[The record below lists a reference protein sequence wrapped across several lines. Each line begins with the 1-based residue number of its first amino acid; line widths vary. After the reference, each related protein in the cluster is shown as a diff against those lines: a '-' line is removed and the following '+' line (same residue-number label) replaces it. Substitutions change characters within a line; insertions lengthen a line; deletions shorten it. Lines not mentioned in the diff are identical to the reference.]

1 MLVSYIVGGPNEV
14 RAFDL
19 DGTPKGKLA
28 LPEVAA
34 IGEIRALPDGD
45 ATFAVSSYLRPRY
58 YARWHASDGRI
69 AETTLAVRSPVKF
82 DDAEVVREFA
92 TSKDGT
98 RIPVNIIRRKG
109 LLLDGRHPTLLYGY
123 GGYGVSQQPGFAGSS
138 VRVWLDGGGVYAVA
152 NIRGGGEFG
161 ERWHEQG
168 RLTSK
173 QNVFD
178 DFAAAGE
185 YLISAKYTD
194 HAHLALLGGSNG
206 GLLMGAMI
214 TQHPQLAHAV
224 VSAVGIYD
232 MVRVELDPNGSFNT
246 TEFGTVRDPAQFKAL
261 YAYSPY
267 HHLRHDEK
275 YPAVLLT
282 TGANDGRVNPMHSR
296 KFAAALQA
304 TASEAPVYLRISTK
318 SGHGIGSSLDERI
331 DQSTDWMAFLFDQLG
346 MKL

>member
-1 MLVSYIVGGPNEV
+1 
-14 RAFDL
+14 
-19 DGTPKGKLA
+19 
-28 LPEVAA
+28 
-34 IGEIRALPDGD
+34 
-45 ATFAVSSYLRPRY
+45 
-58 YARWHASDGRI
+58 
-69 AETTLAVRSPVKF
+69 
-82 DDAEVVREFA
+82 
-92 TSKDGT
+92 
-98 RIPVNIIRRKG
+98 
-109 LLLDGRHPTLLYGY
+109 
-123 GGYGVSQQPGFAGSS
+123 
-138 VRVWLDGGGVYAVA
+138 
-152 NIRGGGEFG
+152 
-161 ERWHEQG
+161 
-168 RLTSK
+168 
-173 QNVFD
+173 
-178 DFAAAGE
+178 
-185 YLISAKYTD
+185 
-194 HAHLALLGGSNG
+194 
-206 GLLMGAMI
+206 
-214 TQHPQLAHAV
+214 V